1 MSAEEESS
9 ATAASYSESEAIVF
23 LIGLAGVCVAALV
36 GWRLRNIRRWRLRAH
51 SAKVLDE
58 IEMEFVNYDVDMFV
72 LEDEGELPRSS
83 SRRAPTAHRVI
94 FLTDLTEARRV

>member
-1 MSAEEESS
+1 M
-9 ATAASYSESEAIVF
+9 
-23 LIGLAGVCVAALV
+23 
-36 GWRLRNIRRWRLRAH
+36 
-51 SAKVLDE
+51 LDE
-58 IEMEFVNYDVDMFV
+58 IEMEFVNDDVDMFV